1 MRDNPESGLV
11 ARSCRHRGTK
21 YRCVLRVR
29 YGERYEKYRRS
40 MSGSYEH
47 VLLHV
52 LSHVFQQEPFQEF
65 DDVRS
70 LPKPR
75 LLDFEPM
82 AHAILDPATAVNEE
96 AKEAATATDE
106 ASRPFCICTQCYDKG
121 LRRLMVMRHTPS
133 GICVGVGGDCGGH
146 MAGKVQEHAEAIA
159 DEDDTLVRRLFGISR
174 RR

>member
-1 MRDNPESGLV
+1 M
-11 ARSCRHRGTK
+11 
-21 YRCVLRVR
+21 
-29 YGERYEKYRRS
+29 
-40 MSGSYEH
+40 
-47 VLLHV
+47 
-52 LSHVFQQEPFQEF
+52 
-65 DDVRS
+65 
-70 LPKPR
+70 
-75 LLDFEPM
+75 
-82 AHAILDPATAVNEE
+82 NEE